1 MIFQRAAI
9 ARQIFTKEEIAE
21 LTKYELCLLLEA
33 TKQHVEWLAYAL
45 VAIVWAG
52 VAAMFI
58 ALAKM
63 PAFDESNS
71 IAIER
76 EAAPAKEPVEP
87 LRKLSQFEKTCAE
100 IDKASLSSYT
110 SESIFF
116 KVIAASTKWEV
127 DPVFVL
133 ALIEKESNFKEDAV
147 AKDYD
152 KTESLGWS
160 QASKSMWDTFN
171 AQYVWPSY
179 NEVWSLE
186 DKNNAD
192 KALTFICWSINW
204 LKAHYSNKI
213 KTAHDLYA
221 AYNGGPN
228 GMNKKTAQRNAAKF
242 DKIYSRY
249 FIAMSN

>member
-1 MIFQRAAI
+1 MIFQRVAI
-9 ARQIFTKEEIAE
+9 ARQIFTREEVAE
-21 LTKYELCLLLEA
+21 LTRYELCLLWETA
-33 TKQHVEWLAYAL
+33 KQHVEWLAYAL
-45 VAIVWAG
+45 VVIVWTG
-52 VAAMFI
+52 VAAMFV

-76 EAAPAKEPVEP
+76 EAAPAKEQKES

-100 IDKASLSSYT
+100 IDKASLSSYA
-110 SESIFF
+110 SESIYF

-160 QASKSMWDTFN
+160 QASKDMWDTFN
-171 AQYVWPSY
+171 AQYVWPNYS
-179 NEVWSLE
+179 EVWPLE
-186 DKNNAD
+186 DKNNVD
-192 KALTFICWSINW
+192 KSLAFICWSIDW

-213 KTAHDLYA
+213 KTTHDLYA

-228 GMNKKTAQRNAAKF
+228 GMNKKAAQRNANKF
-242 DKIYSRY
+242 DEIYSRY
-249 FIAMSN
+249 FIAMNN

>member
-1 MIFQRAAI
+1 MIFQRIAI

-21 LTKYELCLLLEA
+21 LTKYELCLLWETA
-33 TKQHVEWLAYAL
+33 KQHVEWLAYAL
-45 VAIVWAG
+45 VVIVWTG
-52 VAAMFI
+52 VAAMFV

-71 IAIER
+71 VVIER
-76 EAAPAKEPVEP
+76 EAAPAKEQTES

-110 SESIFF
+110 SESIYF
-116 KVIAASTKWEV
+116 KVIAASTNWEV

-160 QASKSMWDTFN
+160 QASKDMWDTFN
-171 AQYVWPSY
+171 AQYVWPNY
-179 NEVWSLE
+179 NEAWPLE
-186 DKNNAD
+186 YKNDAD
-192 KALTFICWSINW
+192 KSLTFICWTINW
-204 LKAHYSNKI
+204 LKAYYSSKV

-228 GMNKKTAQRNAAKF
+228 GIHKRDVQANADAF

-249 FIAMSN
+249 YVAMN